1 MKEKKIPKFKRQKSV
16 LCNLN
21 PSCTKYDLLY
31 INHEDIQKIPGDFK
45 ITDLFELFEFFKK
58 KKTHIFINLYKN
70 ESSEDENQ
78 EESEEKIAEQQKAEE
93 EKRLK
98 KAAEE
103 AAAKAAEEAAA
114 AQAPAEEAPSEAP
127 AAPAEESAAE

>member
-31 INHEDIQKIPGDFK
+31 INHEDIQKIPGEFK

-58 KKTHIFINLYKN
+58 KKTHIFINFYKN
-70 ESSEDENQ
+70 ELSEDENQ

-93 EKRLK
+93 EKKKEEENRKGKEKELK
-98 KAAEE
+98 NIEK
-103 AAAKAAEEAAA
+103 
-114 AQAPAEEAPSEAP
+114 
-127 AAPAEESAAE
+127 